1 MSVGVGGAGMDGGQG
16 MIFREI
22 WTDEWLSVEA
32 TDGID
37 DTTDEE
43 VV

>member
-1 MSVGVGGAGMDGGQG
+1 MGVGVGRTGMDGGQR
-16 MIFREI
+16 MIVGEI

-32 TDGID
+32 TKGID